1 MHMDIN
7 NFVASIYVATQYDS
21 GENSMEGSPSNIAV
35 ITLDDSTLP
44 HNIIEC
50 LPLVIIDLLKQM
62 GYSE

>member
-7 NFVASIYVATQYDS
+7 NFIATIYVATQYDQNDTS
-21 GENSMEGSPSNIAV
+21 MENSPTEVVV

-50 LPLVIIDLLKQM
+50 LPLVVIDLLK
-62 GYSE
+62 